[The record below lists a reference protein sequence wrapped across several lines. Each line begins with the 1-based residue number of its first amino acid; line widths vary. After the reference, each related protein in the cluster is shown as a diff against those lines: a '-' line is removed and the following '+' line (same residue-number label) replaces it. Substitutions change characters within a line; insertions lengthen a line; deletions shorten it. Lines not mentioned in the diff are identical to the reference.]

1 MQEQL
6 LINNQHPVLKHHKAY
21 GKELLPGLAY
31 IDLIYQTFRENG
43 FFMPVLN
50 SGTYRFFTL

>member
-1 MQEQL
+1 MEEVHMQEQL

-43 FFMPVLN
+43 FFMP
-50 SGTYRFFTL
+50 RP